1 MADLERMYHLTLLN
15 PKVQL
20 KEEYRSE
27 VSRELMSRWEK
38 DFEQAKEAAKESEEV
53 KRIRELFEKDSVRR
67 LDGAAA
73 LVEEWKQE
81 YRGMA

>member
-1 MADLERMYHLTLLN
+1 M
-15 PKVQL
+15 
-20 KEEYRSE
+20 
-27 VSRELMSRWEK
+27 
-38 DFEQAKEAAKESEEV
+38 